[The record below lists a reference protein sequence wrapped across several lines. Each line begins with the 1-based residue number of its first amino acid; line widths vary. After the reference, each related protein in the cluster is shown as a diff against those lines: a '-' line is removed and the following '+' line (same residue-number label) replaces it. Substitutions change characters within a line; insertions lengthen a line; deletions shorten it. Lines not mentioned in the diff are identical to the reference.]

1 MQLYYH
7 PLIDEKTTSFYF
19 DKEESKH
26 LIRVLRKSSGDT
38 ILITNGKGICFTGE
52 LINSDEKKCQISV
65 INAEKNEKHWPYYL
79 HVAIAPT
86 KMNDRMEWFVEKAT
100 EIGVDEITPL
110 ICGRSERK
118 EIKTDRLVKVAISAM
133 KQSLKYTLP
142 KINEAI
148 SFVNFIKKNSDGIRL
163 IAHCEE
169 SNKTELTKLEKK
181 VNYTVLIGP
190 EGDFSA
196 AEIDLAL
203 QHQYIPLSLGKSRL
217 RTETAGVFICNAI
230 SLINS

>member
-1 MQLYYH
+1 MQLFYY
-7 PLIDEKTTSFYF
+7 PFIDEKTSGFYF

-26 LIRVLRKSSGDT
+26 LIRVLRNTAGDT
-38 ILITNGKGICFTGE
+38 IQITNGKGCLFTGE
-52 LINSDEKKCQISV
+52 LMNSDEKKCQIR
-65 INAEKNEKHWPYYL
+65 IIKTEMIEKHWPYYL
-79 HVAIAPT
+79 HIAIAPT

-110 ICGRSERK
+110 ICDRSERK
-118 EIKTDRLVKVAISAM
+118 DRMEKVAISAM

-142 KINEAI
+142 QINEAVTFGN
-148 SFVNFIKKNSDGIRL
+148 FVKNNTDGIRL

-169 SNKTELTKLEKK
+169 RNKTTLNQLEKK
-181 VNYTVLIGP
+181 EKYTVLIGP
-190 EGDFSA
+190 EGDFSTS
-196 AEIDLAL
+196 EINLAL
-203 QHQYIPLSLGKSRL
+203 QHQFIPLSLGMSRL

>member
-7 PLIDEKTTSFYF
+7 PSIDEKTTSFYF

-26 LIRVLRKSSGDT
+26 LIRVLRKSTGDS
-38 ILITNGKGICFTGE
+38 IQITNGKGLFFKGE

-65 INAEKNEKHWPYYL
+65 IHIEKNEKHWPYYL
-79 HVAIAPT
+79 HIAIAPT
-86 KMNDRMEWFVEKAT
+86 KMNDRMEWFIEKAT
-100 EIGVDEITPL
+100 EIGVDEITPV
-110 ICGRSERK
+110 ICSRSERK
-118 EIKTDRLVKVAISAM
+118 EIKTERLVKVAVSAM
-133 KQSLKYTLP
+133 KQSLKCTLP
-142 KINEAI
+142 KINEPI
-148 SFVNFIKKNSDGIRL
+148 SFINFIKKNPDGIRL

-169 SNKTELTKLEKK
+169 SNKTELNKLEKK
-181 VNYTVLIGP
+181 EKYTVLIGP

-203 QHQYIPLSLGKSRL
+203 QHQFNPLSLGKSRL
-217 RTETAGVFICNAI
+217 RTETAGVYVCNAI

>member
-1 MQLYYH
+1 MQLFYN
-7 PLIDEKTTSFYF
+7 PFIDEKTSGFCF

-26 LIRVLRKSSGDT
+26 LIRVLRYTAGDT
-38 ILITNGKGICFTGE
+38 IQITNGKGYRFTGE
-52 LINSDEKKCQISV
+52 LMNSDEKKCQIRIIKTEMV
-65 INAEKNEKHWPYYL
+65 EKHWPYYL
-79 HVAIAPT
+79 HIAIAPT

-110 ICGRSERK
+110 ICDRSERK
-118 EIKTDRLVKVAISAM
+118 EIRQDRMEKVAISAM
-133 KQSLKYTLP
+133 KQSLKFTLP
-142 KINEAI
+142 QINEAVTFGN
-148 SFVNFIKKNSDGIRL
+148 FVKNNTDGIRL

-169 SNKTELTKLEKK
+169 RNKTTLNQLEKK
-181 VNYTVLIGP
+181 EKYTVLIGP

-196 AEIDLAL
+196 PEIDLAL
-203 QHQYIPLSLGKSRL
+203 KNQFIPLSLGMSRL

>member
-26 LIRVLRKSSGDT
+26 LIRVLRKSAGDT
-38 ILITNGKGICFTGE
+38 IQITNGKGCCFTGE
-52 LINSDEKKCQISV
+52 LINSDEKKCQIRV
-65 INAEKNEKHWPYYL
+65 INAVKNEKHWPYYL
-79 HVAIAPT
+79 HIAIAPT
-86 KMNDRMEWFVEKAT
+86 KMNDRMEWFIEKAT

-110 ICGRSERK
+110 ICSRSERK
-118 EIKTDRLVKVAISAM
+118 EIKTDRLVKVAVSAM
-133 KQSLKYTLP
+133 KQSLKCTLP

-148 SFVNFIKKNSDGIRL
+148 PFVNFIKKNTEGIKL

-169 SNKTELTKLEKK
+169 SNKTELNKLEKK
-181 VNYTVLIGP
+181 EKYTALIGP
-190 EGDFSA
+190 EGDFTTS
-196 AEIDLAL
+196 EIDLAL
-203 QHQYIPLSLGKSRL
+203 QHKFIPLSLGKSRL